1 MKNYIGFDVHCKK
14 IAYVIQDESGKVIRH
29 GSIETTRQGIE
40 EFIRD
45 KEIAEGTKI
54 ALESGIQSVWLV
66 RMLSR
71 GIERYGKTP

>member
-29 GSIETTRQGIE
+29 GTIETTRQGIE

-45 KEIAEGTKI
+45 KEIGEGTKI
-54 ALESGIQSVWLV
+54 TLARLPHFSDQNVIKSNSYRFIQSL
-66 RMLSR
+66 
-71 GIERYGKTP
+71 